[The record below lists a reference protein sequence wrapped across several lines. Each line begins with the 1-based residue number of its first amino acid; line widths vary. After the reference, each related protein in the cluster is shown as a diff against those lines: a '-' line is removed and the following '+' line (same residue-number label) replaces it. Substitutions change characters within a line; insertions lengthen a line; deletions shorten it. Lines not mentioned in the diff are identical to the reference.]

1 MATFEDVAAIASALP
16 ETTQDGLVWSVR
28 GKVVVKERRLRPADL
43 KALGDAVPE
52 GPILMV
58 HTGTLDAKDELL
70 ARRPDA
76 YFVTPHFN
84 GYPAVLVRLDDID
97 VDELTDAVAEA
108 WLATAPKTLATQWL
122 DEHPDGP
129 ESP

>member
-1 MATFEDVAAIASALP
+1 MATWEDVAAVALSLP
-16 ETTQDGLVWSVR
+16 GTTQDQLTWSVG

-58 HTGTLDAKDELL
+58 HTGNLVAKDELL

-84 GYPAVLVRLDDID
+84 GYPAVLAQLDVID
-97 VDELTDAVAEA
+97 VEELTDAIVEA
-108 WLATAPKTLATQWL
+108 WLLVAPKRVAAQWL
-122 DEHPDGP
+122 DDHPDGP
-129 ESP
+129 